1 MKGLIIYGV
10 RAILEALESG
20 EAIDK
25 VWILKGNQS
34 TLSLE
39 LVRNL
44 TKKKNTNY
52 FCPYTEIK

>member
-52 FCPYTEIK
+52 FCSC